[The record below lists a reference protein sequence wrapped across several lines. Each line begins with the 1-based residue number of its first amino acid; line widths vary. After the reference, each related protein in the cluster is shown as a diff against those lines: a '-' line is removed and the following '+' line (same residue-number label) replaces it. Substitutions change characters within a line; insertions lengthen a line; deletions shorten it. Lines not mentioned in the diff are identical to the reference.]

1 MLQERQVRAI
11 AFGTCTADHG
21 RPSLKWIRVMSFSMA
36 WYTRNVKMVSL
47 SPLSTSAIN
56 ARLFI
61 SSAAALFMIRCLNK
75 RSAMPKDFKT
85 MSLETY
91 CILGEDVH

>member
-1 MLQERQVRAI
+1 MLQERQVRAT
-11 AFGTCTADHG
+11 AFGTCTTGHD
-21 RPSLKWIRVMSFSMA
+21 RPSLKWILVMSFSLA
-36 WYTRNVKMVSL
+36 WYSRNVKMVSL

-56 ARLFI
+56 AGLFTF
-61 SSAAALFMIRCLNK
+61 SVAALFMIQCLNK
-75 RSAMPKDFKT
+75 RAAMPEVFKT